1 MSLYDLPEISPLDED
16 SVFLPGV
23 SSTIPGALSLDSEA
37 LSSECK
43 TNSGLPSRGFGIAA
57 TVDAEVN
64 ASTRFNVPAVQ
75 YAQPTPHQELGQS
88 CTVNPKFLTL
98 PKDATSTQYDLL
110 IDSNLPHL
118 HADQNGD
125 LFAGVSQNGDVSS
138 FAPQTPAP
146 SKPPSPETSISCSPL
161 CNTFQTNSSL
171 KSVGNAFVDQ
181 QCNSNSAANP
191 RVPFV
196 TPLNERPRQFYT
208 PTMNSD
214 TQKSANNLNFD
225 EWYRD
230 GGDYASPCP
239 APRGETSRDQSVV
252 DLRFLGSLSHYII
265 SNPVSSQIH
274 STVRRLDFHKD
285 FPPELSQSEFD
296 ELVDSNE
303 FLPDLLLSPSPCHP
317 AEQKI
322 FKKHEA
328 SDFCLESPTL
338 KPPRREK
345 KMFVREY
352 NLRKLPTRKVKR
364 PQGPSPILQ
373 VPQCKRKSQKDSQES
388 IKLGKKPA
396 SDGCSD

>member
-1 MSLYDLPEISPLDED
+1 MSLYNLPEISPLDED
-16 SVFLPGV
+16 SVFLPRV

-43 TNSGLPSRGFGIAA
+43 TNSGLPSRGFGIAV
-57 TVDAEVN
+57 TEDAEVN
-64 ASTRFNVPAVQ
+64 ASASTRFNVPAVQ
-75 YAQPTPHQELGQS
+75 YAQPTLHQELGQS

-98 PKDATSTQYDLL
+98 PKDATSMQYDLL

-125 LFAGVSQNGDVSS
+125 LLAGVSLNGDVSS
-138 FAPQTPAP
+138 LPPQTPAP

-161 CNTFQTNSSL
+161 CNTFHTNSSL

-196 TPLNERPRQFYT
+196 IPLNERPRQFYT

-225 EWYRD
+225 EWCRD

-265 SNPVSSQIH
+265 SNPVSSQIQ

-285 FPPELSQSEFD
+285 SPPELSQSEFD

-345 KMFVREY
+345 EMFVREY
-352 NLRKLPTRKVKR
+352 NLRKLPTRKVKG
-364 PQGPSPILQ
+364 PQGPSRSDP
-373 VPQCKRKSQKDSQES
+373 SS
-388 IKLGKKPA
+388 PA
-396 SDGCSD
+396 M

>member
-1 MSLYDLPEISPLDED
+1 MSLYNLPEISPLDED
-16 SVFLPGV
+16 SVFLPRV

-43 TNSGLPSRGFGIAA
+43 TNSGLPSRGFGIAV
-57 TVDAEVN
+57 TEDAEVN
-64 ASTRFNVPAVQ
+64 ASASTRFNVPAVQ
-75 YAQPTPHQELGQS
+75 YAQPTLHQELGQS
-88 CTVNPKFLTL
+88 L
-98 PKDATSTQYDLL
+98 
-110 IDSNLPHL
+110 
-118 HADQNGD
+118 
-125 LFAGVSQNGDVSS
+125 
-138 FAPQTPAP
+138 
-146 SKPPSPETSISCSPL
+146 
-161 CNTFQTNSSL
+161 
-171 KSVGNAFVDQ
+171 GNAFVDQ

-196 TPLNERPRQFYT
+196 IPLNERPRQFYT

-225 EWYRD
+225 EWCRD

-265 SNPVSSQIH
+265 SNPVSSQIQ

-285 FPPELSQSEFD
+285 SPPELSQSEFD

-345 KMFVREY
+345 EMFVREY
-352 NLRKLPTRKVKR
+352 NLRKLPTRKVKG
-364 PQGPSPILQ
+364 PQGPSRSDP
-373 VPQCKRKSQKDSQES
+373 SS
-388 IKLGKKPA
+388 PA
-396 SDGCSD
+396 M

>member
-43 TNSGLPSRGFGIAA
+43 TNSGLPSRGFVIAA

-125 LFAGVSQNGDVSS
+125 LFAGVSQNGKVSS
-138 FAPQTPAP
+138 FAPQTPA
-146 SKPPSPETSISCSPL
+146 
-161 CNTFQTNSSL
+161 SSL

-191 RVPFV
+191 RVSFV

-214 TQKSANNLNFD
+214 IQKSANNLNFD

-265 SNPVSSQIH
+265 SNPVSSQIQ

-285 FPPELSQSEFD
+285 SPPELSQSEFD

-364 PQGPSPILQ
+364 PQGPSRSDPSS
-373 VPQCKRKSQKDSQES
+373 PAMQE
-388 IKLGKKPA
+388 KKPKRFA
-396 SDGCSD
+396 GVHKAR